1 MEDLNFDIVAR
12 DLVMTPDMDFAI
24 TENPSVQNAGIIQY
38 SRVSFPTNPM
48 LGIGM
53 EDAVNANNT
62 KTAYEMNRWQA
73 QCIQDGATLA
83 KWSSSII
90 SGGSITTVKILTQI
104 SYE

>member
-1 MEDLNFDIVAR
+1 MQDLNFDIVDR
-12 DLVMTPDMDFAI
+12 DLVMTSDMDFAV
-24 TENPSVQNAGIIQY
+24 TENPSVQNSGIIQY

-62 KTAYEMNRWQA
+62 KTAYEMNRWQG
-73 QCIQDGATLA
+73 QCLQDGATLA
-83 KWSSSII
+83 KWSSNII
-90 SGGSITTVKILTQI
+90 SGGSLNTIKILTQV